1 MFKALKNMSPNCL
14 HLFICIVDKIFC
26 RSSLKDSELKFYSPF
41 IKFDRVCFC
50 QMMFLIPL
58 ELIYESQID
67 HCILQR
73 YFGNVHFWLLER
85 DQGMLAYC

>member
-1 MFKALKNMSPNCL
+1 MFEILKNVSSNCL
-14 HLFICIVDKIFC
+14 YVFICVIDKILC
-26 RSSLKDSELKFYSPF
+26 RSSLKDSVKVFIVC
-41 IKFDRVCFC
+41 IKFHRVCFC

-73 YFGNVHFWLLER
+73 YCENVYFWLLER
-85 DQGMLAYC
+85 DQWMLV